1 MKILLRQMA
10 DRWHE
15 DGRVWMIIK
24 GNYKEATKL
33 EQRMTTLY
41 VVDNSYLSEEV
52 YDIYRAIE
60 VFIIN

>member
-1 MKILLRQMA
+1 
-10 DRWHE
+10 
-15 DGRVWMIIK
+15 MIE

-41 VVDNSYLSEEV
+41 YVDNIYLSEEV

-60 VFIIN
+60 VFIINPN

>member
-1 MKILLRQMA
+1 
-10 DRWHE
+10 
-15 DGRVWMIIK
+15 MIE

-60 VFIIN
+60 VFYY

>member
-1 MKILLRQMA
+1 
-10 DRWHE
+10 
-15 DGRVWMIIK
+15 MIIK